1 MNEWIGP
8 MPLPAGQESEETSTE
23 RIAKIREEFARRETG
38 ESSSKM
44 KPKEREAW
52 MLEPGSSKITPAQ
65 AMKNRGF
72 SSGTAGA
79 AVPDV
84 NEPGIEQYEHQECL
98 NKDLEKF
105 NQENNRGK
113 SLLEKHRAKIA
124 KKAKKEEE
132 KEKKRKKKEKKKA
145 KKRKKKEEKKK
156 KKKGK
161 KSSSSESSSDDE
173 PPKKVYRESFNWDRD
188 MKVNKVDKKHAYGVM
203 NTASA
208 LNSKFQ
214 SKGLQ
219 DKFM

>member
-1 MNEWIGP
+1 MSEWIGP
-8 MPLPAGQESEETSTE
+8 MPLPAGQESEESPTE

-38 ESSSKM
+38 ESSSKI

-65 AMKNRGF
+65 AMRNRGF
-72 SSGTAGA
+72 ASGSSA

-84 NEPGIEQYEHQECL
+84 NEPGIEQFEHQESL

-156 KKKGK
+156 KKKSK
-161 KSSSSESSSDDE
+161 HSSSSESSSEDE
-173 PPKKVYRESFNWDRD
+173 PPKKVYREFKRSEKRNCEKKLKLILSF
-188 MKVNKVDKKHAYGVM
+188 
-203 NTASA
+203 
-208 LNSKFQ
+208 LNFRIVQLGPRHESQ
-214 SKGLQ
+214 QG
-219 DKFM
+219 